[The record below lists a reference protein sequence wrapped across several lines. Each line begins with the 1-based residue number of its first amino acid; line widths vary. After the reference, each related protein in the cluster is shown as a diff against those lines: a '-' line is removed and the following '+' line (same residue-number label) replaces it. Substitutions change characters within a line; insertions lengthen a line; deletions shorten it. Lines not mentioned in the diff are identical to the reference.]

1 MSLDFGRWGSSRE
14 PTQTQR
20 EQANPSQNI
29 VGNIACDPLAII
41 NINTHHK
48 EQIRQIDI
56 CHLSFDTLLGAIE
69 KLTLLQ
75 LFL

>member
-1 MSLDFGRWGSSRE
+1 MSLDFGRWGSSSE
-14 PTQTQR
+14 PSQTQR
-20 EQANPSQNI
+20 EANPSQNI

-41 NINTHHK
+41 NIKIHHI

-56 CHLSFDTLLGAIE
+56 CQLSCDTLLGATV
-69 KLTLLQ
+69 KLALLQ